1 MTLGNAFPHDAADR
15 IIQVRNLTKTY
26 RTQKGAGVTA
36 LADLTFDVNEGEFIA
51 CVGPS
56 GCGKTTLLK
65 ILGGLI
71 TKTTGQVLLRQTPVE
86 GPRPDIGVVFQNP
99 VLLLWRT
106 VLQNTMLPIEV
117 LKLDSASYL
126 NRANDLIKMVGL
138 AGFED
143 KYPFELSGGM
153 QQRNSI
159 IRALV
164 HNPAI
169 LLMDEPF
176 GALDAMTRE
185 SMNMELQ
192 RIWLK
197 SKKTIFLITHS
208 IPEAVFLADR
218 VIVLSARPG
227 RIVEIVGVNLPRPR
241 DLDLMGSA
249 EFGKHVTQIRHL
261 MFTHDDRAAA
271 PHSIA

>member
-1 MTLGNAFPHDAADR
+1 MNLTNSLQSAKTDHV
-15 IIQVRNLTKTY
+15 IQVRGLTKLY
-26 RTQKGAGVTA
+26 RSQKGSEVTA
-36 LADLTFDVNEGEFIA
+36 LANLAFDVEEGEFIA
-51 CVGPS
+51 CIGPS

-65 ILGGLI
+65 ILGGLVS
-71 TKTTGQVLLRQTPVE
+71 KTTGEVLLRQKPIE
-86 GPRPDIGVVFQNP
+86 GPRQDIGVVFQNP
-99 VLLLWRT
+99 VLLPWRT
-106 VLQNTMLPIEV
+106 VVQNTMLPIEV
-117 LKLDSASYL
+117 LKLDPASYI
-126 NRANDLIKMVGL
+126 NRVNDLIKMVGL
-138 AGFED
+138 VGFED

-169 LLMDEPF
+169 MLMDEPF

-185 SMNMELQ
+185 LMNLELQ
-192 RIWLK
+192 RIWSE

-227 RIVEIVGVNLPRPR
+227 RIVDVVTVGLPRPR
-241 DLDLMGSA
+241 DLDLMGSP
-249 EFGKHVTQIRHL
+249 EFGKYVTRLRHL
-261 MFTHDDRAAA
+261 MFSREDTAVGQ
-271 PHSIA
+271 HSIA